1 MHGLRST
8 LVRHTYSNISMQL
21 LYEHFTINRYR
32 AFEIESPYLS
42 FGIKVVVQ
50 QLETFF
56 NTTTKKRDKIWKPIG
71 ETTIGPKLIGNI
83 IKNNQKSN
91 SPQVHVLI
99 TYYTLTALCLF
110 HPLTGDCQV
119 EWRLCSNY

>member
-1 MHGLRST
+1 
-8 LVRHTYSNISMQL
+8 MQL

-56 NTTTKKRDKIWKPIG
+56 NTTTKKKDKTWKPIG

-83 IKNNQKSN
+83 IKDNQKSD
-91 SPQVHVLI
+91 SPQVHVL
-99 TYYTLTALCLF
+99 TYYTLRALCLF
-110 HPLTGDCQV
+110 HLLTGDCQV
-119 EWRLCSNY
+119 EWRFCSNY